1 MLQNEECPLFFRMIS
16 HRTEKNSM
24 RIEQDFSLKE
34 YNTFHLPIRARWFM
48 EYENEE
54 ELDKIL
60 RDEYFRECRHMHIGG
75 GSNLLFLGDYDGVVL
90 HSAIKGFRVTEE
102 TDRYVLLR
110 VGAATVWDEVV
121 AHCVS
126 MGWAGVE
133 NLSHIPG
140 ETGAASIQN
149 IGAYGTE
156 IKDVIETVEA
166 YEVETGEKRN
176 FTHEA
181 CRYGYRSSI
190 FKVEEEGRY
199 IVTHVTLKLSK
210 QPQFSLSYGNLKDAL
225 SAYPEI
231 TLDAVR
237 KSVIAIRKEKLP
249 DPGVIGNAGSFFM
262 NPVISSELF
271 GILKKNYP
279 DIPSYPAQ
287 ENMVKIPAGWLIEQ
301 CGFKGKSYG
310 EVGVYD
316 KQALVLVNL
325 GEATG
330 TDIAM
335 LAESIRREVAR
346 NFGIEI
352 VPEVK
357 YVG

>member
-1 MLQNEECPLFFRMIS
+1 
-16 HRTEKNSM
+16 M

-34 YNTFHLPIRARWFM
+34 YNTFHLPVRAKWFM

-54 ELDKIL
+54 DLDKIL
-60 RDEYFRECRHMHIGG
+60 CDEYFRECRHVHIGG
-75 GSNLLFLGDYDGVVL
+75 GSNLLFLGDYDGIVL
-90 HSAIKGFRVTEE
+90 HSAIKGFQVTEE
-102 TDRYVLLR
+102 DDRCVLLR
-110 VGAATVWDEVV
+110 VGAATVWDDAV

-126 MGWAGVE
+126 NGWGGVE

-156 IKDVIETVEA
+156 IKDVIETVET
-166 YEVETGEKRN
+166 YDVETGEKRIFSN
-176 FTHEA
+176 EA

-190 FKVEEEGRY
+190 FKTEYENRY
-199 IVTHVTLKLSK
+199 VVTYVTLKLNK
-210 QPQFSLSYGNLKDAL
+210 QPQFSLAYGNLKEAL
-225 SAYPEI
+225 SFYPEI
-231 TLDAVR
+231 TLDVVR
-237 KSVIAIRKEKLP
+237 QAVIAIRKQKLP
-249 DPGVIGNAGSFFM
+249 DPEVIGNAGSFFM

-271 GILKKNYP
+271 GILKKNFP
-279 DIPSYPAQ
+279 DIPSYPA
-287 ENMVKIPAGWLIEQ
+287 EGNSVKVPAGWLIEQ

-310 EVGVYD
+310 PVGVYE
-316 KQALVLVNL
+316 KQALVLVNF

-335 LAESIRREVAR
+335 LAESIRKEVIR
-346 NFGIEI
+346 NFGVEI

-357 YVG
+357 YIG